1 MRTYLICHDIATAKR
16 HALASA
22 IMDLGEAWAR
32 PLDATW
38 YVQSVERADDLE
50 RRLRPCADAAD
61 GLLIQ
66 EVAARALLLNTSLR
80 WFRRRRAADPSEA
93 AAPVAMAA

>member
-1 MRTYLICHDIATAKR
+1 MRTYLISYDIPGHQR

-22 IMDLGEAWAR
+22 VMQLGEAWAR
-32 PLDATW
+32 PLQSTW
-38 YVQSVERADDLE
+38 YVQSAERIDAIE
-50 RRLRPCADAAD
+50 RRLRPFADAVE

-66 EVAARALLLNTSLR
+66 EVDARALLLNAALR
-80 WFRRRRAADPSEA
+80 WFRRRQPAGTET